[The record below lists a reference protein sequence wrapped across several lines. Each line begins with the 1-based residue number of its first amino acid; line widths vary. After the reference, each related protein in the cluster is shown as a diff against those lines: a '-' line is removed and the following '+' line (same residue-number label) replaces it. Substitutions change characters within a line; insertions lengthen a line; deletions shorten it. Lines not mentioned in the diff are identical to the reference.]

1 VRRVWSL
8 WCAGISACAG
18 LGCGQDERSLDE
30 DARPVIEHYAASAYA
45 GYSSSVAKAEELQSA
60 VDGLVSSPSATT
72 LQAARQAWLA
82 AREPYGQTEVYRF
95 YDGPIDDPTDG
106 PEGLINAWPLD
117 EAYIDYVDGD
127 PSSGIIN
134 HPTTFPTL
142 SKELLASENE
152 KGGEKN
158 ISTGYHAI
166 EFLLWGQDLNAAG
179 PGNRPH
185 TDYVIGGDGTA
196 AHPERRG
203 QYLRLAAEL
212 LADNLRTV
220 RDAWA
225 PGASNYG
232 LEFRALGAN
241 EALRRI
247 LQGMGSLSG
256 AELAGER
263 MTTAYD
269 NRDQEDEHSCFS
281 DNTHRDLYLNALA
294 VQNVYLGRSG
304 STDGPGLDDVVR
316 PRDQTLDAKMRQQL
330 EASLAAVQAIPVPF
344 DQALAHD
351 DSRAKILTAVRALQ
365 AQTDTV
371 VEIAALLGITL
382 NLE

>member
-1 VRRVWSL
+1 MVWSL
-8 WCAGISACAG
+8 WCAGIAGACAG
-18 LGCGQDERSLDE
+18 LGCGQGERSLDE
-30 DARPVIEHYAASAYA
+30 DARPVIEHYAALAYA

-60 VDGLVSSPSATT
+60 VDGLVRSPSAST
-72 LQAARQAWLA
+72 LQAARQAWLR
-82 AREPYGQTEVYRF
+82 AREPYAQTEVHRF

-117 EAYIDYVDGD
+117 EAYIDYVDGN

-134 HPTTFPTL
+134 DSTTFPTL
-142 SKELLASENE
+142 SKELLANENE
-152 KGGEKN
+152 RGGEKN

-166 EFLLWGQDLNAAG
+166 EFLLWGQDLNSAG
-179 PGNRPH
+179 PGNRPY

-196 AHPERRG
+196 AHQDRRG
-203 QYLRLAAEL
+203 EYLRLAAEL

-220 RDAWA
+220 QHAWA

-294 VQNVYLGRSG
+294 VQNVYLGRYG

-316 PRDQTLDAKMRQQL
+316 PRDQTLDATMKQQL

-351 DSRAKILTAVRALQ
+351 DSREKILTAVRALR

-371 VEIAALLGITL
+371 VEIATLLGITL